1 MMYPLAKVLITAL
14 IIVGSSEL
22 AKRWSL
28 ASTLLLALP
37 FTSLLAILWIYIDTK
52 DVAKVAEI
60 SWGVFWLVPPSL
72 VFFPVLSVLL
82 QRGLAFPYSL
92 LLAVAVALATYVIY
106 VKVLAYFGVSF

>member
-1 MMYPLAKVLITAL
+1 MYTLVKVLLTAL

-60 SWGVFWLVPPSL
+60 SWGIFWLVPPSL
-72 VFFPVLSVLL
+72 VFFPVLAVLL

-92 LLAVAVALATYVIY
+92 ISAITAAVLTYIIY
-106 VKVLAYFGVSF
+106 VKILARFGIQL